1 MRFYYDGQ
9 RICSD
14 DHIVT
19 IAATREEAVVKW
31 LDYVYSLQRLP
42 GQRLRIWW
50 VYYFYTLTYNYD
62 YTLNVTNFNSDEV
75 FRQVRQ
81 WSQYDEFSDIEGFTE
96 IKDLPI
102 RYVKNRNKLR
112 KVALLLS
119 LKCDVLSMV
128 ARRLITKWKENW

>member
-1 MRFYYDGQ
+1 MKFYYDGH
-9 RICSD
+9 RICGGE
-14 DHIVT
+14 T
-19 IAATREEAVVKW
+19 IAVTREEMVINW
-31 LDYVYSLQRLP
+31 LDYVSSLEKRL
-42 GQRLRIWW
+42 LNKLSNIW
-50 VYYFYTLTYNYD
+50 YD
-62 YTLNVTNFNSDEV
+62 DYHKLLHYKGYYTLNVTNFTLGEV

-102 RYVKNRNKLR
+102 RYHKNRYKLK

-128 ARRLITKWKENW
+128 ARRLITKWKEN